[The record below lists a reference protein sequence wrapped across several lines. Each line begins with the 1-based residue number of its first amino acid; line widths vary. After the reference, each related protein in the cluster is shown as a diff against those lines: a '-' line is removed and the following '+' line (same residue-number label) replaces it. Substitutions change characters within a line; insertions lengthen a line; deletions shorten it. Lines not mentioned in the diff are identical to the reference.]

1 MLNHLKKP
9 WYEAFFIEL
18 SHNLIFLFV
27 IYNHTKDNMLQFT
40 WHQWEY
46 FLRLLLIVIYYCMQ
60 VKNSFIIARKTR
72 GTQLDVTE
80 DIQLFD
86 TETAP
91 RKGETD
97 HDYEALH
104 LICFHRLS
112 KLVQTL
118 ELVWSL
124 QIDTSRREGSIWT
137 FIWDQAWK
145 QSQAWIINVD
155 EMEFWTRKL
164 RHCFHMQV
172 LESICIW
179 MRKKGI
185 TFLVFPPGSLL
196 FLFPTF
202 LPAQASYRWRNVLV
216 FLHHQ
221 SNPEGSSWFKNTRM
235 KWK

>member
-1 MLNHLKKP
+1 MLSVGL
-9 WYEAFFIEL
+9 FML
-18 SHNLIFLFV
+18 SS
-27 IYNHTKDNMLQFT
+27 
-40 WHQWEY
+40 
-46 FLRLLLIVIYYCMQ
+46 LLLFILAGGRFWFNGSSSSSEVIAYAAAATAVANAASLALLTSLIWPENCLWNSIQ

-97 HDYEALH
+97 HDYEALY

-112 KLVQTL
+112 KLVQNL

-137 FIWDQAWK
+137 FIRDQAWK

-185 TFLVFPPGSLL
+185 TFLVFPQVLYFSCFRP
-196 FLFPTF
+196 F
-202 LPAQASYRWRNVLV
+202 LPAEVTGGGMFFS
-216 FLHHQ
+216 HQ
-221 SNPEGSSWFKNTRM
+221 
-235 KWK
+235 